1 MKNNK
6 TKSIPLSSIVFFLSI
21 IIVLSFSI
29 GYSAQSSNLTINGS
43 LVARGGT
50 DVRVTNAVLNTTLTV
65 DATQQAIPTFT
76 ENSISTEVK
85 LSPTSGSI
93 AYYDVTVTNL
103 SSNDV
108 LITNVDLSRNT
119 NINTEYVLNNLVV
132 NETKIPAA
140 GTYTFQVGFKF
151 KDSIISKILG
161 LSVDII
167 TSVLGI
173 SLDAKYTVDFTFYKV
188 PQYSLEVTTLPNDA
202 SISFMIN
209 DNIVA
214 SGNGYLKH
222 LFNQGEEV
230 TYKATYN
237 GITKTETIKMTED
250 TSRTI
255 NLDGASE
262 YTITINPKPSDAV
275 VTINYNGNTC
285 ATGVGA
291 QSCTVP
297 ADSSIEYIVTRVEY
311 EDYTN
316 YYKVNSNYTLDVN
329 LVELSWLPS
338 QIDNEIYSSAT
349 TNTTALVNNHPGYYL
364 IEAYGGSGAV
374 QYYFDNTNTGYGGES
389 GHVYGVVYLEMGD
402 ELYYTIGG
410 NAQKGTSDVALT
422 SSKSKKGAN
431 GGGQADQRI
440 SGSGGGYTALLLN
453 TSVDSLTQ
461 STIETGNVL
470 FIAGG
475 GGGAPGPTKNTINAG
490 NGGAG
495 GSNTTTAT
503 KLSYGTV
510 FSGLDGTIY
519 SGASSTYAGT
529 GGSITGGTCSE
540 EENLDGT
547 FLAGGESKDRGGAGG
562 AGYYGGAGGAGKGSS
577 DSGSRV
583 AAGGGG
589 GSSFISSK
597 VTYENLSSDIL
608 SKVTST
614 NPSKTG
620 SGGSIKITFIGKTL

>member
-1 MKNNK
+1 MKKNK
-6 TKSIPLSSIVFFLSI
+6 TKSLSLPSIVFFLCT
-21 IIVLSFSI
+21 IIVLSFSV
-29 GYSAQSSNLTINGS
+29 GYSSYSSNLTIDGS
-43 LVARGGT
+43 LVARGGN
-50 DVRVTNAVLNTTLTV
+50 DVRITNVALDTTLTV

-108 LITNVDLSRNT
+108 LITNVNLSRNT
-119 NINTEYVLNNLVV
+119 NINTEYVLKNLVV
-132 NETKIPAA
+132 NETRIPAA

-151 KDSIISKILG
+151 KDSIISKIIGVSADLIES
-161 LSVDII
+161 L
-167 TSVLGI
+167 LGI
-173 SLDAKYTVDFTFYKV
+173 SLDAKYTVDFTFYKI
-188 PQYSLEVTTLPNDA
+188 PQYSLEVTAIPSEA
-202 SISFMIN
+202 SISFMVN

-214 SGNGYLKH
+214 SDNGYLKH
-222 LFNQGEEV
+222 LFDEGEEV
-230 TYKATYN
+230 TYRATYN
-237 GITKTETIKMTED
+237 GLSKTETIKMTENI
-250 TSRTI
+250 SRTI
-255 NLDGASE
+255 DFNGASS
-262 YTITINPKPSDAV
+262 YTFTLNPNPSDAV
-275 VTINYNGNTC
+275 VTIKVNDEVC
-285 ATGVGA
+285 ATGVGV
-291 QSCTVP
+291 QSCEVDAGTSV
-297 ADSSIEYIVTRVEY
+297 SYEVTRVEY
-311 EDYTN
+311 EDKTGTYT
-316 YYKVNSNYTLDVN
+316 VDSDYTLNVN
-329 LVELSWLPS
+329 LVELAWLPS
-338 QIDNEIYSSAT
+338 QIDNEVYSSAT

-364 IEAYGGSGAV
+364 IEVYGGAGAM
-374 QYYFDNTNTGYGGES
+374 QYYYSGTNTGNGGDA

-410 NAQKGTSDVALT
+410 NAQKGTSDAILT
-422 SSKSKKGAN
+422 SSKSKPGAN

-440 SGSGGGYTALLLN
+440 SGSGGGYSALLLN
-453 TSVDSLTQ
+453 TSVSSLSQ

-490 NGGAG
+490 DGGAG

-519 SGASSTYAGT
+519 SGASTYAGT
-529 GGSITGGTCSE
+529 GGSTKGGTCSE
-540 EENLDGT
+540 ESGLDGT
-547 FLAGGESKDRGGAGG
+547 IFAGGESKDRGGAGG

-577 DSGSRV
+577 DSGSKV
-583 AAGGGG
+583 AGGGGG

-608 SKVTST
+608 SKVTSA

>member
-6 TKSIPLSSIVFFLSI
+6 TKSIPLSSIVFFLII

-29 GYSAQSSNLTINGS
+29 GYSAYSSNLTINGS

-50 DVRVTNAVLNTTLTV
+50 DVRVTNVVLNTALTKDV
-65 DATQQAIPTFT
+65 TQKVIPTFT
-76 ENSISTEVK
+76 ENSISTELK

-93 AYYDVTVTNL
+93 AYYDVTVINL

-119 NINTEYVLNNLVV
+119 NLNTEYVLNNLVV
-132 NETKIPAA
+132 NKTKIPAA

-151 KDSIISKILG
+151 RDNIISKILG
-161 LSVDII
+161 LSETII

-188 PQYSLEVTTLPNDA
+188 PQYSLEVTTLQNDA

-222 LFNQGEEV
+222 LFNDGEEV

-237 GITKTETIKMTED
+237 GITKTETIKMTKD

-255 NLDGASE
+255 NLDGVSK

-285 ATGVGA
+285 ATGIGV

-364 IEAYGGSGAV
+364 IDVYGGSGAV
-374 QYYFDNTNTGYGGES
+374 QYYFGNTNTGYGGES
-389 GHVYGVVYLEMGD
+389 GHVYGVVYLEIGD

-410 NAQKGTSDVALT
+410 NAQKGTSAAILT
-422 SSKSKKGAN
+422 SSKSKPGAN

-519 SGASSTYAGT
+519 SGASTYAGT
-529 GGSITGGTCSE
+529 GGSITGGTCSVNN
-540 EENLDGT
+540 NLDGT

-577 DSGSRV
+577 ASGSNV
-583 AAGGGG
+583 AGGGGG

>member
-1 MKNNK
+1 M
-6 TKSIPLSSIVFFLSI
+6 
-21 IIVLSFSI
+21 
-29 GYSAQSSNLTINGS
+29 
-43 LVARGGT
+43 
-50 DVRVTNAVLNTTLTV
+50 
-65 DATQQAIPTFT
+65 
-76 ENSISTEVK
+76 
-85 LSPTSGSI
+85 
-93 AYYDVTVTNL
+93 
-103 SSNDV
+103 
-108 LITNVDLSRNT
+108 
-119 NINTEYVLNNLVV
+119 
-132 NETKIPAA
+132 
-140 GTYTFQVGFKF
+140 GFKF

-161 LSVDII
+161 LSVDVI

-188 PQYSLEVTTLPNDA
+188 PQYSLEVTTVPNDA

-222 LFNQGEEV
+222 LFDEGEEV

-237 GITKTETIKMTED
+237 DITKTETIKMTED

-364 IEAYGGSGAV
+364 IEVYGGSGAV
-374 QYYFDNTNTGYGGES
+374 QYYFDDTNTGYGGES
-389 GHVYGVVYLEMGD
+389 GHVYGIVYLEMGD
-402 ELYYTIGG
+402 KLYYTIGG

-519 SGASSTYAGT
+519 SGASTYAGT

-540 EENLDGT
+540 EKNLDGT

-583 AAGGGG
+583 AGGGGG

-620 SGGSIKITFIGKTL
+620 NGGSIKITFIGKTL